1 MNMNRIVL
9 FSTVALML
17 ACSSP
22 KKKSNTAQGANQ
34 EDFTKMEVLTD
45 AQRLVASIEKAHRK
59 DLFELN
65 EAVQF
70 DLKLEFGGTE
80 RINGRVYLL
89 TGGSKVKIEDVN
101 GLQYWDGSKAMVL
114 PNQEDNEKARFDLLT
129 WSYFFAAPYKL
140 SDSGVNHEFIGETL
154 LGGAEYRANKMTF
167 EKGIGDTPEDWYIVY
182 KDRNSDLLAAMAYI
196 VTSGEKTVEEAEK
209 DPHVITYEA
218 YTEVGG
224 IPFATQ
230 WNFWTWNEA
239 GEMNKLL
246 GSATV
251 SNIEFTE
258 KAGDM
263 FQLTASLAN

>member
-1 MNMNRIVL
+1 
-9 FSTVALML
+9 
-17 ACSSP
+17 
-22 KKKSNTAQGANQ
+22 
-34 EDFTKMEVLTD
+34 
-45 AQRLVASIEKAHRK
+45 
-59 DLFELN
+59 
-65 EAVQF
+65 
-70 DLKLEFGGTE
+70 
-80 RINGRVYLL
+80 
-89 TGGSKVKIEDVN
+89 
-101 GLQYWDGSKAMVL
+101 
-114 PNQEDNEKARFDLLT
+114 
-129 WSYFFAAPYKL
+129 
-140 SDSGVNHEFIGETL
+140 
-154 LGGAEYRANKMTF
+154 MTF

-258 KAGDM
+258 KEGDM